1 MKLPPNYNLAY
12 SEELIAK
19 RVTQLGAQ
27 IGEWA
32 AGDSDQILA
41 VCVLRGGAPFF
52 QDLIRKVPVSIEPT
66 YCRTW
71 SYSSESN
78 LQQNGSVRV
87 AVESVLAEGRRILIV
102 DDICDSGAT
111 LLKLQNVFSE
121 LGAREV
127 RTAVLIHRR
136 VERSVFDPTWSAFE
150 YHGEEWFVGFGMED
164 KNQFANLPAVY
175 SILPG

>member
-1 MKLPPNYNLAY
+1 VKLPANYNLAY
-12 SEELIAK
+12 SAELIAK
-19 RVTQLGAQ
+19 RIAQLGEQ

-32 AGDSDQILA
+32 AQGNDQVLA

-52 QDLIRKVPVSIEPT
+52 QDLIREVPVSLEPA

-78 LQQNGSVRV
+78 IQQGNGVRV
-87 AVESVLAEGRRILIV
+87 AVESVLAEGRRLLVV

-111 LLKLQNVFSE
+111 LLKLQNVFTE
-121 LGAREV
+121 LGAKEIK
-127 RTAVLIHRR
+127 TAVLIHRR
-136 VERSVFDPTWSAFE
+136 VERSVYDPTWSAFE

-164 KNQFANLPAVY
+164 RNHYSNLPAVY
-175 SILPG
+175 TILPK